1 VYFGNNKVEIE
12 DVHEPTVIDGHVK
25 VKVSRNGI
33 CGTDLHEYYDGPIFI
48 SPTAPHPLTGKA
60 MPVILGHEFSGTITQ
75 IGSGVTT
82 LHEGDRVT
90 IEPIY
95 RCGQCRPCRS
105 GHYNLCNVIG
115 FHGLMAVLRVP
126 GRIGCT
132 SRWGCAGRPRCHC
145 CSRCTGASRTDWISR
160 PVPDSTI
167 WRTNTS
173 SWWCNRNNRAATT
186 VCTAG
191 IGSGRLTSSG
201 RRANR
206 PSSPELFGGSVRR
219 PRSGDALADRR

>member
-1 VYFGNNKVEIE
+1 VHCGNNKVEIE
-12 DVHEPTVIDGHVK
+12 DVPEPTVIDGHVK

-60 MPVILGHEFSGTITQ
+60 MPVILGHEFSGTITE
-75 IGSGVTT
+75 IGSGLTT

-145 CSRCTGASRTDWISR
+145 CSRCTGAPRTDWISR
-160 PVPDSTI
+160 PVPDS
-167 WRTNTS
+167 RFNDLADKHKFVVVFPEQS
-173 SWWCNRNNRAATT
+173 RSNNGLRCWNWFRSAHQFRAQGEPAIL
-186 VCTAG
+186 AG
-191 IGSGRLTSSG
+191 I
-201 RRANR
+201 
-206 PSSPELFGGSVRR
+206 VRR
-219 PRSGDALADRR
+219 VS